1 MDSKEQ
7 IKEEPIEEY
16 NVKKRKTKQ
25 KKQIL
30 FSYIILFIAALILF
44 IMMDMVNPYLWLT
57 CTFLL
62 LFWGCFLSCVAI
74 TGRKKISFIYYFFF
88 IFVLSALFWSLS
100 DKNYELGYYNS
111 QLKNEKQLIKLTESI
126 LNSNLPVEQQQEYLK
141 ILFAQ
146 HNAQIEIY
154 QKDLKDNI
162 IFKKDFKI
170 EKGVTNY
177 KLDTDFATDINL
189 KQENKK
195 YTMTYTSYEEKYNR
209 NPFLSAITLN
219 GIKYK
224 TDSWI
229 LFKTGSILN
238 SLCFCAPFVVLW
250 CFLLIYLKKEKS
262 TNNSIDPEFRKEIET
277 IMKEHKDEFDKL
289 K

>member
-1 MDSKEQ
+1 MNSQEQ
-7 IKEEPIEEY
+7 IKEEPLEEY
-16 NVKKRKTKQ
+16 NVKRRKTKQ

-30 FSYIILFIAALILF
+30 FSYIILFIAALIIF
-44 IMMDMVNPYLWLT
+44 VMMDKVNPYLWLT

-62 LFWGCFLSCVAI
+62 LFWGCFLSCVTI
-74 TGRKKISFIYYFFF
+74 TGRKKISFIYYFLL

-100 DKNYELGYYNS
+100 YKNYELGYYNS

-126 LNSNLPVEQQQEYLK
+126 LNSNLSVEQQQEYLK

-146 HNAQIEIY
+146 HNAQVEIY

-162 IFKKDFKI
+162 IFKQNFKI

-195 YTMTYTSYEEKYNR
+195 YVMVYTSYEEKYNR
-209 NPFLSAITLN
+209 NPFLSAVTLN
-219 GIKYK
+219 IVKYK
-224 TDSWI
+224 TDSWF

-238 SLCFCAPFVVLW
+238 SLCFCVPFVVLW
-250 CFLLIYLKKEKS
+250 IFLLLLLKEKES
-262 TNNSIDPEFRKEIET
+262 Q
-277 IMKEHKDEFDKL
+277 L
-289 K
+289 L